1 MRERE
6 IKNAVISSA
15 SVCLER
21 DTFIS
26 LSICFDYG
34 GSGQCNSINFGVA
47 DKNKIVEPNYM
58 AHYIGRILKL
68 VGVNSI
74 KELKGEAIRVDA
86 SYGKVFR
93 IGHYLEDKWYDI
105 SEIAKGEA

>member
-1 MRERE
+1 MKGRE

-26 LSICFDYG
+26 LSLCFDYG
-34 GSGQCNSINFGVA
+34 GSGQCNSICFGVA

-68 VGVNSI
+68 VGVDSVE
-74 KELKGEAIRVDA
+74 KLKGQAVRVDC
-86 SYGKVFR
+86 SFGGIFR
-93 IGHYLEDKWYDI
+93 IGHCLEDIWYDI
-105 SEIAKGEA
+105 SKIAKGDA

>member
-1 MRERE
+1 MRKRE
-6 IKNAVISSA
+6 IKNAVIESA

-26 LSICFDYG
+26 LSLCFDYG
-34 GSGQCNSINFGVA
+34 GSGQCSGISFGVA

-58 AHYIGRILKL
+58 AHYIGRILNL
-68 VGVNSI
+68 VGVDSVE
-74 KELKGEAIRVDA
+74 KLKGKSVRVDA
-86 SYGKVFR
+86 SNSGVFR

-105 SEIAKGEA
+105 SDIAKGKV